1 MGIEVGTALLISSLV
16 SAAAMGTQTAVSAH
30 KADEARASQENA
42 QREAKAAQEKADA
55 DAERQ
60 RLEGIAANQTA
71 TSYSK
76 IWGTD
81 SAYANRYK
89 DAAQKLSAGTGSFDT
104 DDDTN
109 NPFYTRGLL

>member
-1 MGIEVGTALLISSLV
+1 MSTIASALLW
-16 SAAAMGTQTAVSAH
+16 SAAIQAATTGAQTWVSNEQAA
-30 KADEARASQENA
+30 KARSEQSAA
-42 QREAKAAQEKADA
+42 QREAKAVQEKADA

-71 TSYSK
+71 TSYSN

-89 DAAQKLSAGTGSFDT
+89 DAAQKLSAGTGSFSD

-109 NPFYTRGLL
+109 PFYSKGLI